1 MQILDDFRMAVG
13 ACGLVTVEWVL
24 KRVLHGGR
32 NGLRVDRRV
41 CDGCWLKLVFSVW
54 GSLKINRAA
63 AS

>member
-41 CDGCWLKLVFSVW
+41 CDGC
-54 GSLKINRAA
+54 
-63 AS
+63 